1 MSSSPSRAARTPVLA
16 ALTVLMLAAACGGA
30 SDQPKIPLS
39 EASGA
44 ASSAPDPRTS
54 LSPAARTAIDSG
66 NAAFRAGQ
74 FEFALDQYKA
84 AAREAPSSA
93 APYYG
98 MYMVAGKLGRPK
110 LADSAMALLKE
121 RAGAAG
127 KSLSDSGM
135 KKVHAGE

>member
-1 MSSSPSRAARTPVLA
+1 MSLGMPRRRLGAYAMNSFSPVRLSMSSSPSRAARTPVLA

-66 NAAFRAGQ
+66 NAAFRA
-74 FEFALDQYKA
+74 
-84 AAREAPSSA
+84 
-93 APYYG
+93 
-98 MYMVAGKLGRPK
+98 
-110 LADSAMALLKE
+110 
-121 RAGAAG
+121 
-127 KSLSDSGM
+127 
-135 KKVHAGE
+135 